1 MRLDPEGMQVTGTDA
16 VPAGKVSFYFD
27 VISLRGYG
35 QMALPHYANPYW

>member
-1 MRLDPEGMQVTGTDA
+1 MQVTGTDT